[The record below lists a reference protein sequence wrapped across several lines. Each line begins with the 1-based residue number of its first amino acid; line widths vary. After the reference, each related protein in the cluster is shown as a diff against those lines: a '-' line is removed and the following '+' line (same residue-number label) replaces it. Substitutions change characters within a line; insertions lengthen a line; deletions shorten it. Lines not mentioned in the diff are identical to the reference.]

1 MAIMDEKLITIGQA
15 TVSDSLKEFVEQYS
29 YVNLL
34 EERGKVSKGH
44 INLSLLAV
52 KEQLSKYEE
61 LLSIRHELAALHKEM
76 EERDVNEVY
85 LL

>member
-1 MAIMDEKLITIGQA
+1 MDEKLVMIGQA

-29 YVNLL
+29 YVDLSV
-34 EERGKVSKGH
+34 ERGKVSKSH
-44 INLSLLAV
+44 IHLSLLAV

-61 LLSIRHELAALHKEM
+61 LLRIRHELATLHEEM
-76 EERDVNEVY
+76 EERDVNEVF